1 MRKRLNTHQMIL
13 VAILLALILAC
24 GAVYAYMFMRTE
36 EQSTQFIPAKVDC
49 EVEET
54 YGNNVKSSITV
65 TNTGNIDAYIRI
77 RLVSYWV
84 DKDDNVVAKPSP
96 EISFS
101 YNNDVWDG
109 GADNTYYYRTAVSP
123 GSSTPNLVP
132 SGGLVLQTDAE
143 GNKQVVDVFAEA
155 IQADPITAAISAWGI
170 TIEDGKIKVPSGS

>member
-84 DKDDNVVAKPSP
+84 DGEEKNIVAKTSVMPSVDYDT
-96 EISFS
+96 E
-101 YNNDVWDG
+101 YWVEVG
-109 GADNTYYYRTAVSP
+109 DNTYYYTLPVSP
-123 GSSTPNLVP
+123 DAVVSLLKTPV
-132 SGGLVLQTDAE
+132 VLAAE
-143 GNKQVVDVFAEA
+143 DGYNQVVEVFAEA
-155 IQADPITAAISAWGI
+155 IQADPGDAVEEAWGVELKSDSTEI
-170 TIEDGKIKVPSGS
+170 DTVP